1 MKVLIYSKF
10 KYDFVDEILYRGF
23 SDLLHEGSLYIYA
36 PNSMYIPRYM
46 NGLRKDRFVEGDEI
60 FDRIDEFDL
69 IIFCNTSLFDR
80 NFSKVMSRE
89 TNIKRVFMD
98 AVDDF
103 FIRRIYLHKN
113 LDYYFKREAYN
124 YMSINDRFEWGAKYM
139 YVRAWLYAKRIVNPL
154 SIYDIPFAIA
164 LKRRFKNLKVFNL
177 TTTAVNRNEL
187 NFNRNIPLSFVGM
200 YNNRFRKMDADCAAN
215 FCKSAGLNNCFIRN
229 SKKDRVKDLD
239 YKKILGRSKIGLS
252 LRGIGYDT
260 FRYWEIPS
268 NGAALLSRR
277 LPIIIKNDFT
287 DEQNALFFSSYEEL
301 DTKISKY
308 LIKSDEWR
316 EIAKA
321 GRTHFLRY
329 HTPKERAK
337 HILSEIAE

>member
-10 KYDFVDEILYRGF
+10 KYDFVDEILYKGF

-36 PNSMYIPRYM
+36 PNPRYIPKYM
-46 NGLRKDRFVEGDEI
+46 NGLKKDRFVYGDEI

-89 TNIKRVFMD
+89 TNVKRVFMD

-113 LDYYFKREAYN
+113 IDYYFKREAYN

-164 LKRRFKNLKVFNL
+164 YKNRFKNLKSFNL
-177 TTTAVNRNEL
+177 TTTTVNLWRDD
-187 NFNRNIPLSFVGM
+187 FSRKVPLSFVGT
-200 YNNRFRKMDADCAAN
+200 YNNRYRHRDANYAAE
-215 FCKSAGLNNCFIRN
+215 FCKSAGLSNYVIFN
-229 SKKDRVKDLD
+229 SKHSRVKDLE
-239 YKKILGRSKIGLS
+239 YKRILLSSKIGLS

-277 LPIIIKNDFT
+277 LPIVIKNDFA
-287 DEQNALFFSSYEEL
+287 DRKNALFFSNYKEL
-301 DTKISKY
+301 AAKIN
-308 LIKSDEWR
+308 R
-316 EIAKA
+316 
-321 GRTHFLRY
+321 FLKPVRLASASRRSCAFFLLES
-329 HTPKERAK
+329 TST
-337 HILSEIAE
+337 ISSTML